1 MSNMS
6 YCRFENTLH
15 DLRDC
20 LDALQEYSASELM
33 EDASQYEKPAIVQLI
48 EVCKEIADDYDAA
61 DFEKAR
67 IKSEQYED

>member
-20 LDALQEYSASELM
+20 LDALRDYSATELM

-48 EVCKEIADDYDAA
+48 KVCKEISDEYDA
-61 DFEKAR
+61 EHYERAR
-67 IKSEQYED
+67 IKSEEYED